1 MANLTRLF
9 PIGQK
14 VKYMDKE
21 PWETKPRMYKGI
33 VVESYEDH
41 VIVDVPQISDHM
53 WFEEG
58 FNLEQL
64 YIDYGES

>member
-9 PIGQK
+9 PIVQK

-33 VVESYEDH
+33 VV
-41 VIVDVPQISDHM
+41 
-53 WFEEG
+53 
-58 FNLEQL
+58 
-64 YIDYGES
+64 